1 MNRLPLYQR
10 SAATLA
16 LFWLIAA
23 YLLFPASVAG
33 QEDPFQD
40 ILGGSTFSEQ
50 VPTQEP
56 VTFKANFTIDEGGK
70 TGKLNVTAELLP
82 NWHIF
87 SVTQPE
93 GGAIRTVIVLG
104 NSFEKARLT
113 GVFQPDSDYHEV
125 RAPGFDAPNQEHEGT
140 VTWTAP
146 IEFADG
152 VDPGKLQIPVKIK
165 NSQVCERNGTCLLFS
180 PSLVAKP
187 VARISTFA
195 GEYKIPGLP
204 VTVRGNLENAAA
216 ASGDTVHFDLEIEPE
231 AGFKVT
237 RYSHSVPTDGYA
249 TLVALTRTN
258 GARLIEPEKSVS
270 DSAKEGSNKY
280 AEDKVSLRIPVA
292 LAVGME
298 DGVAEFRG
306 QVGFEVVEA
315 ASSKAVGTPVVD
327 FTFEIDVGGAPN
339 GGTRPLLFSPP
350 REDSLAELSGLVQKR
365 YDEELARLGEFAGY
379 PVAAVLGLAFLAGL
393 ILNVMPC
400 VLPVIGIKI
409 LSFVQQAGQNPRRVL
424 MLNLVFS
431 LGIISVFMLLATL
444 ASFPQVLGLKEKL
457 GWGGLFE
464 NQSFV
469 ITMVGVIFAFGLSF
483 VGVWEVPIPGFVAS
497 AGTGKASKN
506 EGYAGAFLKGV
517 LTTLLA
523 TPCSGP
529 LLIPAVTWASA
540 QPPALTFLV
549 FLALGVGLA
558 FPFIVIGFRPGLV
571 KWLPK
576 PGEWME
582 TFKQWMGFVLLGG
595 AIFFFGA
602 VKQKYQVPVLTLML
616 FIAVTCW
623 LYGRISFIDT
633 AAVRL
638 KKKVVALVIFAAG
651 IWFSFFVL
659 IPQNELQ
666 WQPFSLAARDDFVD
680 KGAVVFVDFTAD
692 W

>member
-1 MNRLPLYQR
+1 MLAVLCLV
-10 SAATLA
+10 AALA
-16 LFWLIAA
+16 VR
-23 YLLFPASVAG
+23 PGTVAG
-33 QEDPFQD
+33 QDDPFKD
-40 ILGGSTFSEQ
+40 LLGESAFEA
-50 VPTQEP
+50 VPPTQDP
-56 VTFKANFTIDEGGK
+56 VTFKSNFTIDEGGR

-87 SVTQPE
+87 SVTQPK
-93 GGAIRTVIVLG
+93 GAAMRTVIIIDG
-104 NSFEKARLT
+104 PFEKARLT
-113 GVFQPDSDYHEV
+113 GEFQPDSDYHEILEQ
-125 RAPGFDAPNQEHEGT
+125 GFDVPNQEHEGS

-152 VDPGKLQIPVKIK
+152 VDPGKLEIPVHIK
-165 NSQVCERNGTCLLFS
+165 QSQVCERDGVCLQFS
-180 PSLVAKP
+180 PKLTARPVAKTS
-187 VARISTFA
+187 VFA
-195 GEYKIPGLP
+195 GEYKIPAFHA
-204 VTVRGNLENAAA
+204 TVRGSIDRTAA
-216 ASGDTVHFDLEIEPE
+216 ASGEQFVLNLQIEPE
-231 AGFKVT
+231 TGFKVT
-237 RYSHSVPTDGYA
+237 RYSHSVPTNGYA
-249 TLVALTRTN
+249 TLLALTRAN
-258 GARLIEPEKSVS
+258 GASMSEPEDAGSAAATAS
-270 DSAKEGSNKY
+270 DGKKY
-280 AEDKVSLRIPVA
+280 ADGVVSLRVPVT
-292 LAVGME
+292 LSSDME
-298 DGVAEFRG
+298 NGPAEFRG

-315 ASSKAVGTPVVD
+315 SSDKPVGTPVVD
-327 FTFEIDVGGAPN
+327 FSFAVDVGGTASGESSPLQFAPY
-339 GGTRPLLFSPP
+339 RDQDFS
-350 REDSLAELSGLVQKR
+350 ELSGLVQKR
-365 YDEELARLGEFAGY
+365 FDEEFARMGEFAGY
-379 PVAAVLGLAFLAGL
+379 PVAAVLGFAFLAGL

-431 LGIISVFMLLATL
+431 LGIIAVFLLLATL

-464 NQSFV
+464 NQPFV
-469 ITMVGVIFAFGLSF
+469 ITMVAVIFAFGLSF

-497 AGTGKASKN
+497 AGTGKAAKS
-506 EGYAGAFLKGV
+506 EGYVGAFLKGV

-529 LLIPAVTWASA
+529 LLIPAVTWATA

-549 FLALGVGLA
+549 FFALGLGLA

-602 VKQKYQVPVLTLML
+602 VKAKYQIPVLTML
-616 FIAVTCW
+616 LFVAVTCW

-638 KKKVVALVIFAAG
+638 KKKAVALGVFAIG

-666 WQPFSLAARDDFVD
+666 WQPFTLASRDEFID